1 MITITFKSEDGVCQG
16 FDAVGH
22 AGYGPKGQDIVC
34 AAVSALTQG
43 TVSAIMVLS
52 SSEIVE
58 EVQSGK
64 HRLRINNPNQT
75 VLILLAGLE
84 IALQD
89 ISAEYKGYVEV
100 CHG

>member
-1 MITITFKSEDGVCQG
+1 MITVTFKNKDGECQG
-16 FDAVGH
+16 FDAIGH
-22 AGYGPKGQDIVC
+22 AGYGPEGHDIVC

-43 TVSAIMVLS
+43 TVSAINDLS
-52 SSEIVE
+52 SAEITVE
-58 EVQSGK
+58 CQKGKLRVQIRSPDN
-64 HRLRINNPNQT
+64 I

-89 ISAEYKGYVEV
+89 LQIEYGNYVEV